1 MSTLEELEQDI
12 NALREEI
19 NSLNAKTNSIKKA
32 IKDKKNGNR
41 VKKPHKNE
49 NPVISEFKTL
59 FDHFPQ
65 LNDILHSDNQSALGT
80 TKNHLINY
88 DTVDR
93 SVSRTPKQ
101 RNGNITGE
109 DDLPETEWVLK
120 NQIPLAHQMFDK
132 SIVDEVDVD
141 ILSSPSKRRAE
152 LKKIEPVKPIDNKF
166 DNKVLLENMFRL
178 LGITFFPLIDPSDL
192 KLNDKT
198 EKIEITR
205 QMLGIR
211 FDLFNE
217 HDSRFDKPFYILLKK
232 SNSTKNKANGNTDNP
247 TNNEN
252 GEWVVFKH
260 TIPIY
265 IDIQG
270 IMNDLEIKDASSYD
284 EIFIFAKE
292 VYMMLLENM
301 KRRKLLSKMEA
312 DGLIKNLK
320 NDFHSTSIS
329 FTVKKIKFQLYLEK
343 NVVVS
348 CSITSGMTDAVL
360 KTKWETVFSGPL
372 EELEFKIKQLI

>member
-1 MSTLEELEQDI
+1 M
-12 NALREEI
+12 
-19 NSLNAKTNSIKKA
+19 
-32 IKDKKNGNR
+32 
-41 VKKPHKNE
+41 KKPNKNE

-65 LNDILHSDNQSALGT
+65 LNDILHSDNQQALGT
-80 TKNHLINY
+80 TENDSINY

-93 SVSRTPKQ
+93 SVSRMSRQ
-101 RNGNITGE
+101 RNRDMTDE
-109 DDLPETEWVLK
+109 EDLPESEWVLK
-120 NQIPLAHQMFDK
+120 NQIPLEHQMFDE
-132 SIVDEVDVD
+132 SIIDEVDVD

-152 LKKIEPVKPIDNKF
+152 LKKIGQVKSVGNKF

-192 KLNDKT
+192 KLNDTT

-232 SNSTKNKANGNTDNP
+232 SNSAKDKANGNTDNSN
-247 TNNEN
+247 NNEN
-252 GEWVVFKH
+252 GEWVIFKH

-265 IDIQG
+265 IDIQE
-270 IMNDLEIKDASSYD
+270 IMKDLEIKDASSYD

-301 KRRKLLSKMEA
+301 NRRKLLSKMEA

-320 NDFHSTSIS
+320 NDFHSTSVS

-343 NVVVS
+343 NIIVS
-348 CSITSGMTDAVL
+348 CSITNGMTNVVL
-360 KTKWETVFSGPL
+360 KTKWETVFNGPL
-372 EELEFKIKQLI
+372 EELEFKIKQLV